1 MLPRRFSVKF
11 FVSSPAHV
19 ELSKFVPIFQRWIQR
34 QLVEG
39 MLIDVAAYEHVYEG
53 PGILLIGD
61 EGDYS
66 LDVRDSRPGLM
77 YTRKRQID
85 GTLTDA
91 IRLANRLALV
101 AVQKLLAESS
111 IKGISFDTSEVQI
124 TMLDR
129 LNFPN
134 TPEALEVL
142 KSEVEQLAG
151 GLYAG
156 SGVTVERAY
165 ADPREPLS
173 VIVKASGQFDL
184 TALIDR
190 LASGETITT

>member
-1 MLPRRFSVKF
+1 MLPRRFSVKY

-39 MLIDVAAYEHVYEG
+39 LLIDVAAYEHVYQG
-53 PGILLIGD
+53 PGIVLIGD

-66 LDVRDSRPGLM
+66 LDIRDGRPGLM

-85 GTLTDA
+85 GTLADT
-91 IRLANRLALV
+91 IRLANRLALI
-101 AVQKLLAESS
+101 AVQKLLAEPT
-111 IKGISFDTSEVQI
+111 IKGITFDYSEVQI

-134 TPEALEVL
+134 TPEALTVL
-142 KSEVEQLAG
+142 KNEVEQIAG
-151 GLYAG
+151 GLYGG
-156 SGVTVERAY
+156 SDVTVERAY
-165 ADPREPLS
+165 ADQREPLS

-184 TALIDR
+184 ATLIDR
-190 LASGETITT
+190 LATGETITS

>member
-11 FVSSPAHV
+11 FVTDPSRI

-39 MLIDVAAYEHVYEG
+39 MLIDVAAYEHVYQG

-66 LDVRDSRPGLM
+66 LDMRDGRPGLM

-85 GTLTDA
+85 GTLPDA
-91 IRLANRLALV
+91 LRVATRLTLIAA
-101 AVQKLLAESS
+101 QKLTAEPT
-111 IKGISFDTSEVQI
+111 IKGIAFDCSELQI
-124 TMLDR
+124 TLLDR

-134 TPEALEVL
+134 TSEAFAAVKAEI
-142 KSEVEQLAG
+142 KPLAAA
-151 GLYAG
+151 LYG
-156 SGVTVERAY
+156 DSGVSLELAY
-165 ADPREPLS
+165 ADSRESLS
-173 VIVKASGQFDL
+173 VILKTSEQFDV

-190 LASGETITT
+190 LATGETITG